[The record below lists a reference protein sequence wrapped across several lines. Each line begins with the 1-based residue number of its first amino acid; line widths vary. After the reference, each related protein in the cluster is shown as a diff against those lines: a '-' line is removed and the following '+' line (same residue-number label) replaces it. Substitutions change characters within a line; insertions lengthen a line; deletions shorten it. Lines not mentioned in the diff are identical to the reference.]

1 MCKEEIYTPKVA
13 KTKQP
18 YCQGMSVKASRLI
31 FTSGTTARNPSGE
44 IIAKGDIRGQT
55 RQVLDNIIAVLAEAG
70 ASPKDIFKMTVYLR
84 RNEDYNGMNEI
95 RQEYF
100 RKDTF
105 VSTTVITELH
115 AQDALVEIEV
125 AAAVE

>member
-1 MCKEEIYTPKVA
+1 
-13 KTKQP
+13 
-18 YCQGMSVKASRLI
+18 
-31 FTSGTTARNPSGE
+31 
-44 IIAKGDIRGQT
+44 
-55 RQVLDNIIAVLAEAG
+55 VLAEAG